1 MSGSSREER
10 VGILMSSFR
19 EDDSSVWP
27 TERSA

>member
-1 MSGSSREER
+1 MSGFSREER
-10 VGILMSSFR
+10 VGILLSGVR